1 MINNQYK
8 ILNHDW
14 YSVKNN
20 ILKFDVLV
28 ISNSKVNKILGLRSN
43 KLVIKVSSL
52 PISGSA
58 NKALI
63 KFIASEFNIRI
74 KNIKILFGFKNRQ
87 KVVQINMDNENI
99 DNLLNRIK

>member
-1 MINNQYK
+1 MINSQYK
-8 ILNHDW
+8 ILNDDW

-28 ISNSKVNKILGLRSN
+28 ISNSKVNKTLGLRSN
-43 KLVIKVSSL
+43 KLVIKLSSL
-52 PISGSA
+52 PINGSA

-87 KVVQINMDNENI
+87 KIIQINMDNENI
-99 DNLLNRIK
+99 DNLLNRMK